1 MATISALKFETP
13 DGAEEALQTVQ
24 SLASDHLI
32 ELHDAAI
39 VTWETGKK
47 RPKTRTLDN
56 LAGAGAVDGAF
67 WGMLFGLIFFMPF
80 VGAAIGAAS
89 GALAGSL
96 TDVGINDEFIRKIK
110 AQVTE
115 GTSCL
120 FLMTAGATEDK
131 VGAAMKQYKFEII
144 STNLSQEHEAAL
156 RKAFA
161 ESS

>member
-1 MATISALKFETP
+1 MATITALSFDTP
-13 DGAEEALQTVQ
+13 EGARDALQTVQ
-24 SLASDHLI
+24 SLARDHLI

-39 VTWETGKK
+39 VEWKNGKK
-47 RPKTRTLDN
+47 RPKTRQLND
-56 LAGAGAVDGAF
+56 LAGAGALNGAF

-80 VGAAIGAAS
+80 LGAAIGAAS
-89 GALAGSL
+89 GAIGGALA
-96 TDVGINDEFIRKIK
+96 DVGIRDDFIRKIK

-131 VGAAMKQYKFEII
+131 VVKAMKQHKFEIV
-144 STNLSQEHEAAL
+144 STNLSQEHEDAL

-161 ESS
+161 EEA

>member
-13 DGAEEALQTVQ
+13 GGAEEALQTVQ
-24 SLASDHLI
+24 SLARDHLI

-39 VTWETGKK
+39 VTWKQGKK
-47 RPKTRTLDN
+47 RPKTRQLAN

-67 WGMLFGLIFFMPF
+67 WGMLFGMIFFMPF
-80 VGAAIGAAS
+80 VGAAVGAAS
-89 GALAGSL
+89 GAFAGSL
-96 TDVGINDEFIRKIK
+96 ADVGINDDFIRKVK
-110 AQVTE
+110 TQVTE

-131 VGAAMKQYKFEII
+131 VVEAMKQYKFEII
-144 STNLSQEHEAAL
+144 STNLSQEHEGAL